1 MAYIFLDNRMV
12 TDSEARISV
21 FDHGFLYGDGVY
33 ETMRTYDQV
42 VFMRE
47 QHLERL
53 SRSAAFIRLK
63 VPPDDFVAEAVRQ
76 TLAANGLTDAYVRIT
91 VSRGKGP
98 LGLDPDLCPEPT
110 FVVFAQEFR
119 RYPESWYRDGVR
131 LVLAGTRRN
140 PVDAVNPRIKSL
152 NFLNNILAKIEA
164 KDRGAL
170 EAVMLNEGGYIAE
183 GTISNIF
190 FMQEGILRTP
200 SLDAGILDGIT
211 RALVI
216 SLARRN
222 GIRVEEGLFLPED
235 LLQATEVFYTNTT
248 SEIMPVS
255 MIDQRPFVVGEATRF
270 LHRLYREEVVKYVE
284 AFRR

>member
-1 MAYIFLDNRMV
+1 MAYIFINDKTV
-12 TDSEARISV
+12 PDSEAMISV
-21 FDHGFLYGDGVY
+21 YDHGFLYGDGIY
-33 ETMRTYDQV
+33 ETMRSYDGV

-63 VPPDDFVAEAVRQ
+63 APSEKFVEEAVRQ
-76 TLAANGLTDAYVRIT
+76 TLAANGLADAYIRIT

-98 LGLDPDLCPEPT
+98 IGLDPDLCPEPT

-131 LVLAGTRRN
+131 LILAGTRRN

-164 KDRGAL
+164 KDRGAQ

-190 FMQEGILRTP
+190 FMKDELLRTP
-200 SLDAGILDGIT
+200 SLEAGILDGIT
-211 RALVI
+211 RDLVI

-222 GIRVEEGLFLPED
+222 GVKVEEGLFLPQD
-235 LLQATEVFYTNTT
+235 LLEATEVFYTNTT

-255 MIDQRPFVVGEATRF
+255 MVDQRPFIVGEATRF

-284 AFRR
+284 ASRR